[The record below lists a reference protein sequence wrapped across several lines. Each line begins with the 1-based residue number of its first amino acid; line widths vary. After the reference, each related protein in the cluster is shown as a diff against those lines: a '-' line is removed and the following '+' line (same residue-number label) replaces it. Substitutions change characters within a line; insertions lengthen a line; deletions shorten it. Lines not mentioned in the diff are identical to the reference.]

1 MVIDT
6 NFFQTLYQLCDEG
19 NIELR
24 TLPSRDRKFISLGQ
38 INEIGTFCN
47 AETEGYYFGVALRS
61 GGGTKADITQI
72 PCLHVDCDF
81 KDNPREIL
89 IEKVKQLPFKPSI
102 IVKSGGG
109 VHLYF
114 ILKEPVGQDEIP
126 RVEDANRRL
135 ASAVGGDLK
144 ACDASRILRIPGT
157 WNCKYNPPAKVEVSQ
172 TNDFFYELDTFLEI
186 LPEVSELAKSPK
198 SVNGEKDWLSEAMAG
213 VADGSRNATG
223 TKIAG
228 YWINKLSPSDTL
240 TILKSWNQNNE
251 PPLPEKEMQTIVE
264 SVSRYE
270 PDKSRSIDLSNVY
283 DSKRMVE
290 EYRKHVGS
298 LRNNR
303 FLTGVHEID
312 KRIRGVAGGEV
323 LTIIARAGSFKTAM
337 LQNLLKNYI
346 DNSAWAA
353 VFFSIEMPVA
363 SVTERYFEIL
373 DGCTGA
379 EVEIMYSDPEQ
390 LLSMQAAEAQFI
402 KDLERLFV
410 IPSKVSLH
418 DIPKYISLI
427 ESEYQIKIGVVG
439 IDYLGLLDG
448 PGQNEYEVVSRLAR
462 GIKSTAKLIN
472 LPVIVLSQVSRKG
485 GGGETEITLDMGRG
499 SGAIEE
505 GADFV
510 LGLWQ
515 VEKTVDVVGADEPRK
530 DYDLIC
536 RILKN
541 RKGQK
546 GSRWLLE
553 LDPSTLR
560 FGSEASP
567 YKAEKNLKGF
577 SV

>member
-1 MVIDT
+1 MVDID
-6 NFFQTLYQLCDEG
+6 FFNTLYQNCNAGE
-19 NIELR
+19 IELR
-24 TLPSRDRKFISLGQ
+24 SLPSRNRKFLPLDQ
-38 INEIGTFCN
+38 IDEIGAFCN
-47 AETEGYYFGVALRS
+47 GGTEGYYFGVALRS

-81 KDNPREIL
+81 KDTPREIL
-89 IEKVKQLPFKPSI
+89 AEKFKQLPFKPSI
-102 IVKSGGG
+102 AVKSGGG

-114 ILKEPVGQDEIP
+114 IFKEPVGQDEIP

-135 ASAVGGDLK
+135 AAALGGDLN

-157 WNCKYNPPAKVEVSQ
+157 LNHKYNPPANVEVSQ
-172 TNDFFYELDTFLEI
+172 TNDFIYELDSFLEI
-186 LPEVSELAKSPK
+186 LPEVDEPEKNPSSANS
-198 SVNGEKDWLSEAMAG
+198 EKDWLSDAMNG
-213 VADGSRNATG
+213 VTEGSRNATA

-228 YWINKLSPSDTL
+228 YWINKLSRSDTL
-240 TILKSWNQNNE
+240 AILKSWNQNND
-251 PPLPEKEMQTIVE
+251 PPLPDKDLETVVR

-270 PDKSRSIDLSNVY
+270 PNKSRSIDLSNVY

-290 EYRKHVGS
+290 EYRKHVSS

-303 FLTGVHEID
+303 FITGIHEID

-379 EVEIMYSDPEQ
+379 EVEAMYSDAEQ
-390 LLSMQAAEAQFI
+390 IVSKQAAEGEFI

-410 IPSKVSLH
+410 IPSKISLH
-418 DIPKYISLI
+418 DIPKYIGLI
-427 ESEYQIKIGVVG
+427 ESEYQVKVGVVG
-439 IDYLGLLDG
+439 IDYLGLMDG
-448 PGQNEYEVVSRLAR
+448 AGQNEYEMISRLAR

-485 GGGETEITLDMGRG
+485 GGGETEITLDMDRG

-515 VEKTVDVVGADEPRK
+515 VEKMVDVIGAEEPRK

-541 RKGQK
+541 RKGTK
-546 GSRWLLE
+546 GSRWMLE

-560 FGSEASP
+560 FGSEAVP
-567 YKAEKNLKGF
+567 YEAERGSKGIGI
-577 SV
+577 

>member
-1 MVIDT
+1 MIDT
-6 NFFQTLYQLCDEG
+6 NFFQTLYQFCDDGE
-19 NIELR
+19 IELR
-24 TLPSRDRKFISLGQ
+24 ALPSRSRKFIPLAQ
-38 INEIGTFCN
+38 INEIDAFCN
-47 AETEGYYFGVALRS
+47 GAKENYYFGVALRS

-72 PCLHVDCDF
+72 PCLHTDLDF
-81 KDNPREIL
+81 KNTPREIL
-89 IEKVKQLPFKPSI
+89 IERFKQLPFKPSI
-102 IVKSGGG
+102 TVKSGGG

-114 ILKEPVGQDEIP
+114 ILKEPVGQDEILT
-126 RVEDANRRL
+126 VEDANRRL
-135 ASAVGGDLK
+135 AVALGGDLN

-157 WNCKYNPPAKVEVSQ
+157 LNCKYNPPAKVEVSQ

-186 LPEVSELAKSPK
+186 LPEVSEQSKLSQHD
-198 SVNGEKDWLSEAMAG
+198 GGGKDWLSEAMQG
-213 VADGSRNATG
+213 VSEGNRNATA

-228 YWINKLSPSDTL
+228 YWINKLAPSDTL
-240 TILKSWNQNNE
+240 AILKSWNQNND
-251 PPLPEKEMQTIVE
+251 PPLPDKDLETIIK

-270 PDKSRSIDLSNVY
+270 PDKSQAIDLANVF

-290 EYRKHVGS
+290 EYRKYVS
-298 LRNNR
+298 NLRNNR
-303 FLTGVHEID
+303 FITGIHEID
-312 KRIRGVAGGEV
+312 NRIRGVAGGEV

-353 VFFSIEMPVA
+353 VFFSLEMPVA
-363 SVTERYFEIL
+363 NLAERYFGIL
-373 DGCTGA
+373 DGCTGT
-379 EVEIMYSDPEQ
+379 EVEAMYSDSEFA
-390 LLSMQAAEAQFI
+390 SSKQAAEAQFI

-427 ESEYQIKIGVVG
+427 KSEYQVKIGVVG
-439 IDYLGLLDG
+439 VDYLGLLDA
-448 PGQNEYEVVSRLAR
+448 PGQNEYEVISRLAI

-472 LPVIVLSQVSRKG
+472 LPIIVLSQVSRKG
-485 GGGETEITLDMGRG
+485 GDGEAEITLDMGRG

-541 RKGQK
+541 RKGTK
-546 GSRWLLE
+546 GSRWVLE

-560 FGSEASP
+560 FGSEARF
-567 YKAEKNLKGF
+567 YKSEKSSKGV
-577 SV
+577 SI